1 MVAYAEKR
9 FFEWYEDDL
18 SVSLRASGGS
28 YGGGSEVLIVLESNQ
43 NHATARDTEVCTT
56 LPASMGE
63 GGGYVPMIVVNR
75 RFADIRV
82 QDTEIS
88 TTLEG
93 GSGDGGNNLPMIV
106 EAVCLDNHPNDS
118 RVTLREDNIVQ
129 SLTSRCGTGGGNVPM
144 VLINNNGE

>member
-1 MVAYAEKR
+1 MICYVEKR

-43 NHATARDTEVCTT
+43 NHATARDTEVCPT
-56 LPASMGE
+56 LPAGMGM
-63 GGGYVPMIVVNR
+63 GGGLTPMV
-75 RFADIRV
+75 
-82 QDTEIS
+82 
-88 TTLEG
+88 
-93 GSGDGGNNLPMIV
+93 V

-144 VLINNNGE
+144 VLINNDKENDYVKEDLQSHPVQTS